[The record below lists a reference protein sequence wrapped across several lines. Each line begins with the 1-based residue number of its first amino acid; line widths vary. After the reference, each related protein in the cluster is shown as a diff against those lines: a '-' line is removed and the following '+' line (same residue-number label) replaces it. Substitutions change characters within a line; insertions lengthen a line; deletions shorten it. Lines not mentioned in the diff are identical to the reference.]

1 MNVSPMAGPPP
12 ILGQFIS
19 TLFASRT
26 QAHIFHLQTN
36 SFAAHKAL
44 NEYYDGIIDLADGI
58 AESVQGKYGIITGY
72 SNVDL
77 MEGNDCDGIIKYF
90 RALDVYVERA
100 RQTMPQD
107 SYIQNQ
113 IDEVVALIASTI
125 YKLKF
130 LK

>member
-1 MNVSPMAGPPP
+1 MNTLITPSP

-26 QAHIFHLQTN
+26 QAHVFHLQTN

-58 AESVQGKYGIITGY
+58 AESIQGKYGIITGY
-72 SNVDL
+72 SNIDL
-77 MEGNDCDGIIKYF
+77 LAGNDCNEVIKYF
-90 RALDVYVERA
+90 TALEMYVERA

-113 IDEVVALIASTI
+113 VDEVVALIVSTI

>member
-1 MNVSPMAGPPP
+1 MNSLVTPSP

-26 QAHIFHLQTN
+26 QAHVFHLQTN

-44 NEYYDGIIDLADGI
+44 NEYYDGIVDIADGI

-72 SNVDL
+72 SNIDL
-77 MEGNDCDGIIKYF
+77 LEGNDCNEVIKYF
-90 RALDVYVERA
+90 TALEMYVERA

-113 IDEVVALIASTI
+113 VDEVVALIVSTI

>member
-1 MNVSPMAGPPP
+1 MNSLVTPSP

-26 QAHIFHLQTN
+26 QAHVFHLQTN

-58 AESVQGKYGIITGY
+58 AESIQGKYGIITGY
-72 SNVDL
+72 SNIDL
-77 MEGNDCDGIIKYF
+77 LEGNDCNEVIKYF
-90 RALDVYVERA
+90 TALEMYVDRA

-113 IDEVVALIASTI
+113 IDEVTALIVSTI

>member
-1 MNVSPMAGPPP
+1 MNTLVTPSP

-26 QAHIFHLQTN
+26 QAHVFHLQTN

-58 AESVQGKYGIITGY
+58 AESIQGKYGIITGY
-72 SNVDL
+72 SNIDL
-77 MEGNDCDGIIKYF
+77 LEGNDCNEVIKYF
-90 RALDVYVERA
+90 TALEMYVERA

-113 IDEVVALIASTI
+113 VDEVVALIVSTI

>member
-1 MNVSPMAGPPP
+1 MNTLTTPSP

-44 NEYYDGIIDLADGI
+44 NEYYDEIIGIADGI

-72 SNVDL
+72 SNIDL
-77 MEGNDCDGIIKYF
+77 LEGNDCNEVIKYF
-90 RALDVYVERA
+90 MALEMYVDRA

-113 IDEVVALIASTI
+113 VDEVTALIVSTI

>member
-1 MNVSPMAGPPP
+1 MNTLITPSP

-26 QAHIFHLQTN
+26 QAHVFHLQTN

-58 AESVQGKYGIITGY
+58 AESIQGKYGIITGY
-72 SNVDL
+72 SNIDL
-77 MEGNDCDGIIKYF
+77 LEGNDCNEVIKYF
-90 RALDVYVERA
+90 TALEMYVERA

-113 IDEVVALIASTI
+113 VDEVVAFIVSTI

>member
-1 MNVSPMAGPPP
+1 MNPLATASP

-26 QAHIFHLQTN
+26 QAHVFHLQTN

-58 AESVQGKYGIITGY
+58 AESIQGKYGIITGY
-72 SNVDL
+72 SNIDL
-77 MEGNDCDGIIKYF
+77 LEGNDCNEVIKYF
-90 RALDVYVERA
+90 TALEMYVERA

-113 IDEVVALIASTI
+113 VDEVVALIVSTI

>member
-1 MNVSPMAGPPP
+1 MNSLVTPSP

-26 QAHIFHLQTN
+26 QAHVFHLQTN

-44 NEYYDGIIDLADGI
+44 NEYYDGIVDIADGI

-72 SNVDL
+72 SNIDL
-77 MEGNDCDGIIKYF
+77 LEGNDCNEVIKYF
-90 RALDVYVERA
+90 TALEMYVERA

-113 IDEVVALIASTI
+113 IDEVVALIVSTI

>member
-1 MNVSPMAGPPP
+1 MNSLLTPSP

-26 QAHIFHLQTN
+26 QAHVFHLQTN

-44 NEYYDGIIDLADGI
+44 NEYYDEIIGIADGI
-58 AESVQGKYGIITGY
+58 AESIQGKYGIITGY
-72 SNVDL
+72 SNIDL
-77 MEGNDCDGIIKYF
+77 LEGNDCNEVIKYF
-90 RALDVYVERA
+90 TALEMYVERA

-113 IDEVVALIASTI
+113 IDEVVALIVSTI

>member
-1 MNVSPMAGPPP
+1 MNISIQNASPIM
-12 ILGQFIS
+12 GQFIS

-36 SFAAHKAL
+36 SFAIHKAL
-44 NEYYDGIIDLADGI
+44 NEYYDEIIGIVDGL

-77 MEGNDCDGIIKYF
+77 MEGNNCDDVIKYF
-90 RALDVYVERA
+90 TALDLYVERA

-113 IDEVVALIASTI
+113 IDEIVALISSTL

>member
-1 MNVSPMAGPPP
+1 MNSLVTPSP

-26 QAHIFHLQTN
+26 QAHVFHLQTN

-44 NEYYDGIIDLADGI
+44 NEYYDEIIGITDGI

-72 SNVDL
+72 SNIDL
-77 MEGNDCDGIIKYF
+77 LEGNDCNEVIKYF
-90 RALDVYVERA
+90 TALEMYVDRA

-113 IDEVVALIASTI
+113 IDEVTALIVSTI